1 MKANCVILFLF
12 INALFIEKKIVAQ
25 PNTEIFRAVLVDDE
39 RIFSNPPFKQCHA
52 SSLVELSGERILAV
66 WFGGTYER
74 HPDVCIWG
82 STRSSTGWSNPIL
95 LADGKIN
102 DTLRY
107 PCWNPVLFKTG
118 KGELYLFYKV
128 GPSPG
133 EWWGMFKKSVDEGI
147 TWSGGNR
154 LPSGIL
160 GPIRNKPIYTSTGR
174 IISPSSTERGEV
186 WNAHMEISDDEG
198 ITWSKVALDSTTGFK
213 LIQPTLLTL
222 NNGTLLALLRSNQ
235 NCVVESKS
243 IDGGNT
249 WDTPTKTSILNPNS
263 GIDAVTLK
271 NGLHVLVYNP
281 SNVGKEWWEG
291 RSKLYVSVS
300 PNGKDW
306 HDVYKLED
314 ETSGEFSY
322 PAVIQTS
329 DGLVHVTYTS
339 NRVSIRH
346 VVLRVE

>member
-1 MKANCVILFLF
+1 MKTNWIVFFFF
-12 INALFIEKKIVAQ
+12 ICDVFNVKWIAAQ
-25 PNTEIFRAVLVDDE
+25 LNTGYCRAVLVDSE
-39 RIFSNPPFKQCHA
+39 LIFCTLPFKQCHA
-52 SSLVELSGERILAV
+52 SSLVELSGERIFAV
-66 WFGGTYER
+66 WFWGTHER

-82 STRSSTGWSNPIL
+82 SIRSDKGWSKPIL
-95 LADGKIN
+95 LADGVIN
-102 DTLRY
+102 ETLRY

-133 EWWGMFKKSVDEGI
+133 EWWGMYKKSVDEGK
-147 TWSGGNR
+147 TWSVANR

-174 IISPSSTERGEV
+174 IISPSSSERGEV
-186 WNAHMEISDDEG
+186 WNAHMEISDDG
-198 ITWSKVALDSTTGFK
+198 GKTWSKVALDSTTGFK

-222 NNGTLLALLRSNQ
+222 NNGTILALLRSNQ

-249 WDTPTKTSILNPNS
+249 WSTPVKTSILNPNS

-271 NGLHVLVYNP
+271 NGLHILVYNP
-281 SNVGKEWWEG
+281 SNAGKEWWEG
-291 RSKLYVSVS
+291 RSRLYVSVS
-300 PNGKDW
+300 PNGEDW